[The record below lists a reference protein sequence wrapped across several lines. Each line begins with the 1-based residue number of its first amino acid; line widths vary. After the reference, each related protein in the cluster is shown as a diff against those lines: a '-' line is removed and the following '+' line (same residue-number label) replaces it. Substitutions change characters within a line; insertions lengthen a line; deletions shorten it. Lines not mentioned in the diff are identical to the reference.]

1 MDDPSGMLRELA
13 RVGKRGYIET
23 PSPLA
28 EMCRGIDAG
37 SPQWRGYNH
46 HRHIVWVS
54 GGTLKILPKLPQV
67 EYLPFDDER
76 YVRIIKE
83 YPALSNTYMLWEDDF
98 EVRFVWDDIL
108 LNYERGIPGSSY
120 QRVVSEAVDEGITS
134 SNAFLSRLWTLP

>member
-28 EMCRGIDAG
+28 EMCRGIDGG
-37 SPQWRGYNH
+37 SPRWRGYNH
-46 HRHIVWVS
+46 HRHIVWTV
-54 GGTLKILPKLPQV
+54 GNTLKILPKLPQI

-76 YVRIIKE
+76 YVRLIRE
-83 YPALSNTYMLWEDDF
+83 YPALSNTYMLWDDDF

-108 LNYERGIPGSSY
+108 LNYEKGKPGISY
-120 QRVVSEAVDEGITS
+120 QQAISEAIEEGIAS
-134 SNAFLSRLWTLP
+134 SEAFMSRLGTQP